1 MADNVIKEFLVGLGF
16 KVDAKGEKQFSQSID
31 VATAKAVALGEALY
45 DAAKAVAESV
55 VKMAADFDQLYWKT
69 QRLGS
74 SAIDIR
80 AFSYAMSQLGGSSQG
95 AASALESIAEFT
107 RSSPGATDFL
117 LQWGVLPEHI
127 GNAEKALQDLAKT
140 FQRMPYWQAKSI
152 ASVIGVDPLTL
163 QAMKRDNG
171 EFEKWYRGMAARL
184 GKRFGVDLNDTAE
197 GANSAQT
204 KLRELKA
211 ELGLL
216 VEVFLI
222 KALPAINQFLG
233 KFIEFLENLD
243 LAKISTPEVV
253 GALTAIAVAAAALA
267 SPFTAAAAAIAAATF
282 AYEGWV
288 SKSPSK
294 PGEPAKQGYENGW
307 GIPGLFWFYNE
318 TDQEKKDR
326 LAGNYSA
333 IAKPVNRGM
342 DPVGDPNNLMPD
354 WMRGGANDNARGGG
368 NAAGRRGRGTRAE
381 RNRNPGNII
390 DSPFARSQP
399 GYAGSDGR
407 FAIFD
412 DVASGMNAME
422 RLLRSYMARGRDT
435 IAEIIAKWAPSSENN
450 VGAYVAHVEQLTG
463 IGRFDQLQMSDLQRV
478 AAAMAQHEGFR
489 GLGVSGA
496 GRSATVNQTNT
507 YNVHSN
513 ADPRAVAHEI
523 ASMQDSVNQRLVANF
538 GVTVQ

>member
-16 KVDAKGEKQFSQSID
+16 KVDPKGQKAFTDGID
-31 VATAKAVALGEALY
+31 FATAKAVALGEALY
-45 DAAKAVAESV
+45 DTAKAVAESV

-74 SAIDIR
+74 SAIDIK
-80 AFSYAMSQLGGSSQG
+80 AFSYAMTQLGGSSQG
-95 AASALESIAEFT
+95 AANALESIAEFT

-117 LQWGVLPEHI
+117 VQWGVLPEHI
-127 GNAEKALQDLAKT
+127 GNAEKSLQDLAET
-140 FQRMPYWQAKSI
+140 FKRMPYWQAKSI
-152 ASVIGVDPLTL
+152 ATVIGVDPLTL
-163 QAMKRDNG
+163 QAMKRDTG
-171 EFEKWYRGMAARL
+171 EFEKWYRGMATRL
-184 GKRFGVDLNDTAE
+184 GRRFGVDLNDTAE

-211 ELGLL
+211 ELELL
-216 VEVFLI
+216 VQVFLI

-233 KFIEFLENLD
+233 RFIEFLENLD
-243 LAKISTPEVV
+243 HAKISTPEVV
-253 GALTAIAVAAAALA
+253 AALGAIAVAAAALS
-267 SPFTAAAAAIAAATF
+267 SPFIAAAAAIGAATV
-282 AYEGWV
+282 AYEGWL

-318 TDQEKKDR
+318 TEQEKKDR

-354 WMRGGANDNARGGG
+354 WMRGSANDNTRRSGGTRRRGG
-368 NAAGRRGRGTRAE
+368 GTRAE
-381 RNRNPGNII
+381 RNNNPGNIM
-390 DSPFARSQP
+390 DGSFARSQP

-412 DVASGMNAME
+412 DVASGLNAME
-422 RLLRSYMARGRDT
+422 RLLKSYMARGRDT
-435 IAEIIAKWAPSSENN
+435 IAEIISKWAPPSENN

-463 IGRFDQLQMSDLQRV
+463 IGRFDQLQMTDLQRV

-489 GLGVSGA
+489 GLGVTGS
-496 GRSATVNQTNT
+496 GRSATVNQTNN
-507 YNVHSN
+507 YSIASN
-513 ADPRAVAHEI
+513 HDPKAIANEI
-523 ASMQDSVNQRLVANF
+523 ASIQDSVNQRLVANF

>member
-1 MADNVIKEFLVGLGF
+1 MADTVKEFLVGLGF

-45 DAAKAVAESV
+45 DAAKAVAESI

-127 GNAEKALQDLAKT
+127 GNAEKSLQDLAKT

-163 QAMKRDNG
+163 QAMKRDTG

-233 KFIEFLENLD
+233 KFIEFLEKLD

-288 SKSPSK
+288 SKAPGK
-294 PGEPAKQGYENGW
+294 PGEPAKKGYENGW

-333 IAKPVNRGM
+333 IPKPVNRGM

-354 WMRGGANDNARGGG
+354 WMRGGANDNASASGRIRRGGS
-368 NAAGRRGRGTRAE
+368 TRAE

-407 FAIFD
+407 FAIFN

-422 RLLRSYMARGRDT
+422 RLLKSYMARGRDT
-435 IAEIIAKWAPSSENN
+435 IAEIIAKWAPPTENN
-450 VGAYVAHVEQLTG
+450 VGAYIAHVEQLTG

-496 GRSATVNQTNT
+496 GRSATVNQTNHYSIT
-507 YNVHSN
+507 SN
-513 ADPRAVAHEI
+513 SDPKAIAHEI
-523 ASMQDSVNQRLVANF
+523 AMTQDQINQRLVANF
-538 GVTVQ
+538 GLIVQ